1 MDKDFKKINLDSDT
15 PHQTKK
21 KKGNFFYRRYKLI
34 LIITAIIIGF
44 SFIRS
49 FLHTTGSVVNTGILP
64 NIFDQ
69 NPIKQTDGR
78 VNILLLGNGGGKHEG
93 PDLTD
98 SIIVASYHLK
108 THQVMLISI
117 PRDVWVDSTKTKI
130 NALYVVGN
138 RKQNGGNGL
147 AFAKDKIDDLLGFP
161 IHYGVRV
168 DFSGFERAIDLIEG
182 IDVEV
187 EKTFDDYMYP
197 ITGKENDLCGLIEKE
212 VELTED
218 QIKALN
224 LGPDAPS
231 FKVGKNKVLVDSSD
245 KIATESANFAC
256 RFEHIHFDRGTTHMD
271 GETALKFVRSRH
283 GLNGEGSDFAR
294 SKRQQLVIQAFREK
308 VLSLNTL
315 ANPGKVLGLIDTF
328 GDSFE
333 TDLPK
338 DKFLDFYSLFKK
350 LEKTENLVLGSLG
363 NGKSVLVVPPPGE
376 YGGAFVLVPPNGDFK
391 IVQDFL
397 KSELEKQA
405 TGTATTK

>member
-1 MDKDFKKINLDSDT
+1 MEKDIKKINLDAEESH
-15 PHQTKK
+15 PKPRK
-21 KKGNFFYRRYKLI
+21 RKSLFKRYKLI
-34 LIITAIIIGF
+34 LFVASLLIGF
-44 SFIRS
+44 T
-49 FLHTTGSVVNTGILP
+49 FLWSLIHTTSSVITNGIP
-64 NIFDQ
+64 NLFDQ

-78 VNILLLGNGGGKHEG
+78 VNILLLGNGGGKHDG

-98 SIIVASYHLK
+98 SIIIASYHIK

-130 NALYVVGN
+130 NALYVLGN
-138 RKQNGGNGL
+138 KKQNGGNGL
-147 AFAKDKIDDLLGFP
+147 NFAKNKIDDLLGFP
-161 IHYGVRV
+161 IHYGVRI
-168 DFSGFERAIDLIEG
+168 DFGGFERAIDLVEG
-182 IDVEV
+182 VDVEV
-187 EKTFDDYMYP
+187 EKTFDDYLYP

-212 VELTED
+212 VELSEE

-224 LGPDAPS
+224 MPVDQGQLKP
-231 FKVGKNKVLVDSSD
+231 GKNKVLVDMSD

-256 RFEHIHFDRGTTHMD
+256 RFEHIHFDKGITHMD
-271 GETALKFVRSRH
+271 GETALKYVRSRH

-338 DKFLDFYSLFKK
+338 DKFLDLYSMFKK

-405 TGTATTK
+405 TTSATQR